1 MTRWFRLYDDVI
13 NDPKLLKLPEALR
26 WAWVALLCIA
36 SKNGGKLPATDDV
49 ALMLRVPEAK
59 AAEYIT
65 KLVKAKLFEHQDGVF
80 VPHNWE
86 GRQFKSDSSNERVK
100 KHRDTKRNVTSKQDC
115 NVTSTVTGN
124 VTEGVTPTVT
134 VTPPEAEAETEAE
147 SEQSRA
153 DAGAP
158 IDEDL
163 KRRASALG
171 AGISAHFVSR
181 NLPIPNLDRCLLW
194 LTQGYA
200 QGTVLAAV
208 ETVMKRGKPIATLEY
223 FDGAIR
229 DQHAKAPPAAELLVV
244 SMKVFVEHGTPEWH
258 CHCDD
263 RKRRGLPPPICRDT
277 RIENVIKTGWW
288 FDSRVP
294 EGYDEATYEY
304 HPPADEAVA

>member
-1 MTRWFRLYDDVI
+1 MTHWWRAYDDAI
-13 NDPKLLKLPEALR
+13 DNPKLLKLSDALHR
-26 WAWVALLCIA
+26 AWFTLQCVASANDGILPPADDIA
-36 SKNGGKLPATDDV
+36 TRLRIKPAKV
-49 ALMLRVPEAK
+49 AEW
-59 AAEYIT
+59 IT
-65 KLVKAKLFEHQDGVF
+65 RLVQARLIDNVDGVF
-80 VPHNWE
+80 KPHNWD
-86 GRQFKSDSSNERVK
+86 GRQFVSDSSTPRVK
-100 KHRDTKRNVTSKQDC
+100 RFREKKRNVSSS
-115 NVTSTVTGN
+115 VSGN
-124 VTEGVTPTVT
+124 VTPPLHETA
-134 VTPPEAEAETEAE
+134 PEAEAKAEPE

-153 DAGAP
+153 DASAP
-158 IDEDL
+158 IDEDF

-208 ETVMKRGKPIATLEY
+208 ETVMKRGKPVATLEY

-229 DQHAKAPPAAELLVV
+229 DQHAKAPPAAELQIV
-244 SMKVFVEHGTPEWH
+244 STKVFVEQGTPEWH